1 MKFKYKNE
9 KKFLLVSCICSAL
22 QGLLYLFHGFK
33 TEFSLLECIMCICDL
48 SYIPLVLI
56 FRNKGFKAFV
66 LGMSVVLIFISAFN
80 ETRLFNNFS
89 ALLCLFVFIMIYP
102 KQKKLLMILYL
113 CLTAVAFVLNE
124 EPMYFYLIHSCRA
137 IWTFSIYDLIIYHQ
151 YNRKP
156 LILTDD
162 EQKIIAQLCEGK
174 LQKELEL
181 NGYSESTIR
190 RRLASAMKR
199 NDIQTKEE
207 LKELYKSIYPA
218 DWTLLNTFEHFLNT
232 TPQSNC
238 LIITP

>member
-1 MKFKYKNE
+1 MKFKHKNE
-9 KKFLLVSCICSAL
+9 KKFLLVSCICSL
-22 QGLLYLFHGFK
+22 MQGLLYLFYGFK
-33 TEFSLLECIMCICDL
+33 TTFDVPNLAMTIIDL
-48 SYIPLVLI
+48 TYIPLVLI
-56 FRNKGFKAFV
+56 FRNKGFKVFV
-66 LGMSVVLIFISAFN
+66 LGTTVSLIFISAFN

-102 KQKKLLMILYL
+102 KQKKLLMIFYL

-137 IWTFSIYDLIIYHQ
+137 IWCFSIYELIIYHQ

-156 LILTDD
+156 LILTED
-162 EQKIIAQLCEGK
+162 EQQIIAQLCEGK

-207 LKELYKSIYPA
+207 LKDLYKTTYHA
-218 DWTLLNTFEHFLNT
+218 D
-232 TPQSNC
+232 
-238 LIITP
+238 